1 VSVLLWVVLAAA
13 RAAIV
18 EGRVGEPGGPGTAFA
33 QVRLAQGDR
42 TQSVRTSD
50 DGKFRFR
57 AFDGAAAVTVTL
69 PQGWA
74 ARGPLSRTV
83 GPAVPGEVIHADF
96 AAVPRR
102 LLRGRLLVGGEPLPA
117 ASLSAGAASART
129 DSRGFFALEGLPA
142 GPVEIRVSAP
152 PLIARVE
159 LPAGPAELS
168 RDLSVELSD
177 FASLRLT
184 PLPQGSE
191 TWAIADRIA
200 GKRFSTRDIS
210 RLERLAALAE
220 LDPAFRLVMVAP
232 PGEASRGAQAAASL
246 QAYLVGSA
254 GVALRRLVFATGE
267 LAPPRHVT
275 VVLTRLQESR

>member
-1 VSVLLWVVLAAA
+1 MSFLLCLLLAAA
-13 RAAIV
+13 RPAFI

-42 TQSVRTSD
+42 TQSVRTSG

-57 AFDGAAAVTVTL
+57 AFDGVGAVTVAL

-74 ARGPLSRTV
+74 ARGPLSRNV
-83 GPAVPGEVIHADF
+83 GPPVPGEVIHADF

-102 LLRGRLLVGGEPLPA
+102 LLRGRLLVGDEPLPLV
-117 ASLSAGAASART
+117 SLSAGSVSART
-129 DSRGFFALEGLPA
+129 DARGHFVLEDLPA

-152 PLIARVE
+152 PLIAHAE
-159 LPAGPAELS
+159 LPAGPADLS

-177 FASLRLT
+177 FASLHLT
-184 PLPQGSE
+184 PVPQGSE
-191 TWAIADRIA
+191 TWTIADRIA
-200 GKRFSTRDIS
+200 GKRFSARDIS

-220 LDPAFRLVMVAP
+220 LDPSFRLALVAP
-232 PGEASRGAQAAASL
+232 PGDASRGAQAAANL
-246 QAYLVGSA
+246 IAYLVGSA
-254 GVALRRLVFATGE
+254 GVAPRRLLFSTGE

-275 VVLTRLQESR
+275 VVLARLQESR